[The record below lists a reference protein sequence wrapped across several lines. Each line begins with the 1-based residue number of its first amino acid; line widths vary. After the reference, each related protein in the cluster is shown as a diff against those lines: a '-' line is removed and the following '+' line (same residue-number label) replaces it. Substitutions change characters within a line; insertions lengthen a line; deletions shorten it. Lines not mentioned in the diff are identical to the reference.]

1 MQDPTYGLTK
11 RLASTSFD
19 DAVQTATDA
28 LKREGFGILTEIDVK
43 ETLKRKLDVEFR
55 RYLILGACNP
65 ALAHRALSAEPLIG
79 LLLPCNV
86 VIAEEEEGTTVS
98 IGNPREMFRMV
109 DNPDLDDIV
118 DEVEAKLRRVV
129 AGL

>member
-1 MQDPTYGLTK
+1 
-11 RLASTSFD
+11 
-19 DAVQTATDA
+19 
-28 LKREGFGILTEIDVK
+28 
-43 ETLKRKLDVEFR
+43 VEFR

>member
-11 RLASTSFD
+11 HLASTSFD
-19 DAVQTATDA
+19 DAVQAATDA

-65 ALAHRALSAEPLIG
+65 TLAHRALSAEPLIG

-86 VIAEEEEGTTVS
+86 VIAEEGEGTTVS
-98 IGNPREMFRMV
+98 IGNPREMFRVV
-109 DNPDLDDIV
+109 DNPDLDSIV